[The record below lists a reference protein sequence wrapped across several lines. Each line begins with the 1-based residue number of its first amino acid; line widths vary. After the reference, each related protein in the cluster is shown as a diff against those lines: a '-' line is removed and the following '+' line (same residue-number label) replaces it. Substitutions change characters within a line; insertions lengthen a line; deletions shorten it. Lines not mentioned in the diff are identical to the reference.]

1 MQSTESQDAQNNK
14 NFLRCKKTLAHMK
27 SPQAQAKNKTK
38 KFNYVWI
45 LCNRTD
51 FNLLLDKLSQPNMA
65 ASSGLSGKM
74 FFPATWNFNILND
87 IIIAMIYYPFDII
100 AL

>member
-1 MQSTESQDAQNNK
+1 MTTDTEEQPVEL
-14 NFLRCKKTLAHMK
+14 FLNSIKH
-27 SPQAQAKNKTK
+27 NI

-65 ASSGLSGKM
+65 ASSGLSGKL